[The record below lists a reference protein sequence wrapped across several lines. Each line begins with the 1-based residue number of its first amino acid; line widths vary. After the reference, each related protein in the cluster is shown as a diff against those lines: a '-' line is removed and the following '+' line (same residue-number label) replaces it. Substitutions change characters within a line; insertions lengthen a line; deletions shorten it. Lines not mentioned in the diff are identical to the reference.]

1 MVPFKLIALL
11 PEPAVIVAE
20 VPSNLIALV
29 PTPAVITPVVPSS
42 TSCLAAVPTVTLLL
56 AFTESTVIS
65 LFNLVV
71 IFLPARSTV
80 ILEESP
86 LKSTLLLFAT
96 LSPASPLA
104 DTVHVYAFLE
114 MASLIDCATFFASAI
129 PLLADAT
136 PLALTLIS
144 CVLPAMVI
152 PFVFAVVVM

>member
-1 MVPFKLIALL
+1 MALL
-11 PEPAVIVAE
+11 PEPVVIVAE
-20 VPSNLIALV
+20 VPSNLITLV
-29 PTPAVITPVVPSS
+29 PIPAFITPVVPSS

-71 IFLPARSTV
+71 IFLPTRSTV

-114 MASLIDCATFFASAI
+114 MASLIDCATF
-129 PLLADAT
+129 
-136 PLALTLIS
+136 
-144 CVLPAMVI
+144 
-152 PFVFAVVVM
+152 